1 MGSAKRWGVG
11 SLALLMVLSTLLV
24 QGLAIG
30 EAHAG
35 IEKVLRVG
43 ESITIFLGRIKTVSV
58 GNPNVIEAKQQ
69 GDKIVVFAVRPGYSS
84 LTVGEVDY
92 DITVLGDVERLRR
105 DIETLL
111 IDIPGVEVLTSGERV
126 VIDGIV
132 KRRDDFERIQ
142 GIVTSNPADVYSL
155 VLLDERDIVRK
166 AQIQLHFQ
174 VLEVNRNREHD
185 IGLDWSGNGPIRLVL
200 DTINYV
206 QFGLGGVTDPLGVT
220 RVPDDLLDLSQE
232 TDVRRVLDKDFFT
245 TVSGEEVLFQ
255 RGKTLIFTATNNVTG
270 AANFFER
277 EIGLL
282 VTATPII
289 DDDGV
294 AVGHRSYRPLGFDA
308 VTDARLAEATRREVV
323 LLLRDRRGR
332 HAAAVLARGVYGE
345 RSPTR
350 ADLQEVVVRLQVELL
365 AQPVDLGDRGFAQR
379 RVLALVDAAG
389 VRHRLVEEQGEEV
402 VGEVVVV
409 GDRLGVGFLVVLG
422 ACREDFVI
430 LIRQRRR
437 QLIANAHDFADRAFQ
452 FQTAFNKGAAQEVE
466 TGVSEIGHQRRVLDD
481 NRDAGVSPQFDFI
494 AIPKLESQ
502 W

>member
-185 IGLDWSGNGPIRLVL
+185 IGIDWSGNGPIRLVL

-289 DDDGV
+289 DDDGDIDLKV
-294 AVGHRSYRPLGFDA
+294 DIQFSTVGELALGGNVPSINTQRHTAHVQLREGESFA
-308 VTDARLAEATRREVV
+308 LSGFLRRENGRSITGLPGLSQIPGIGV
-323 LLLRDRRGR
+323 LFG
-332 HAAAVLARGVYGE
+332 
-345 RSPTR
+345 S
-350 ADLQEVVVRLQVELL
+350 
-365 AQPVDLGDRGFAQR
+365 
-379 RVLALVDAAG
+379 
-389 VRHRLVEEQGEEV
+389 
-402 VGEVVVV
+402 
-409 GDRLGVGFLVVLG
+409 
-422 ACREDFVI
+422 
-430 LIRQRRR
+430 
-437 QLIANAHDFADRAFQ
+437 RAFQ
-452 FQTAFNKGAAQEVE
+452 KGDTDGIIVLTPVLLDADRRQMRKQIRETLDIYDAAE
-466 TGVSEIGHQRRVLDD
+466 TK
-481 NRDAGVSPQFDFI
+481 F
-494 AIPKLESQ
+494 
-502 W
+502 

>member
-1 MGSAKRWGVG
+1 MGHAKRWGVG
-11 SLALLMVLSTLLV
+11 TLALLMVVCTFAV
-24 QGLAIG
+24 QGLAVR

-105 DIETLL
+105 DVETLL

-220 RVPDDLLDLSQE
+220 RVPDDLIDLSQS

-255 RGKTLIFTATNNVTG
+255 RGKVLIFTTSNSVTG
-270 AANFFER
+270 AATFFER

-289 DDDGV
+289 DDDGDIDLKV
-294 AVGHRSYRPLGFDA
+294 EVEFSTVGELELGGNVPSINTQKHRAHVQLREGESFALSGF
-308 VTDARLAEATRREVV
+308 LRRENGRTITGLPGLSQIPGIGV
-323 LLLRDRRGR
+323 LFG
-332 HAAAVLARGVYGE
+332 
-345 RSPTR
+345 S
-350 ADLQEVVVRLQVELL
+350 
-365 AQPVDLGDRGFAQR
+365 
-379 RVLALVDAAG
+379 
-389 VRHRLVEEQGEEV
+389 
-402 VGEVVVV
+402 
-409 GDRLGVGFLVVLG
+409 
-422 ACREDFVI
+422 
-430 LIRQRRR
+430 
-437 QLIANAHDFADRAFQ
+437 RAFQ
-452 FQTAFNKGAAQEVE
+452 KGDTDGIIVLTPVLLDADRRQMRKQIRETLDIYDAAE
-466 TGVSEIGHQRRVLDD
+466 TK
-481 NRDAGVSPQFDFI
+481 F
-494 AIPKLESQ
+494 
-502 W
+502 